1 MVWLPDHIWEKQKKE
16 RQQKGKGKG
25 WGGGGGANEVASLV
39 LNLLLKQGSGGGNWG
54 GGWGRGSHWTP
65 PKIDQSDYDKS
76 GGELGEHTGT
86 ICKTCK
92 KFSFISC
99 DTLKQAGYD
108 DAFVLASEMKA
119 YKEGQKVK
127 FTAYVNKE
135 GKVRGMD
142 LKSGVK

>member
-25 WGGGGGANEVASLV
+25 WGGGGGGGADAVAGLV
-39 LNLLLKQGSGGGNWG
+39 LNLLLKQGGGNWG
-54 GGWGRGSHWTP
+54 GKWGRDNWKA
-65 PKIDQSDYDKS
+65 PKIDQSEYDKS
-76 GGELGEHTGT
+76 GGELGEHVGT
-86 ICKTCK
+86 IVKKCK
-92 KFSFISC
+92 KFSFIAC
-99 DTLKQAGYD
+99 DALKQAGYE